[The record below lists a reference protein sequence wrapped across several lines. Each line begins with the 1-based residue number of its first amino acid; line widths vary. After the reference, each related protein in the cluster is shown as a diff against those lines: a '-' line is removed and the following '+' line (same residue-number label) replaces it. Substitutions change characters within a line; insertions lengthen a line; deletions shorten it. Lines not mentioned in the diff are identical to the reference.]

1 MEEAKGGGDKSA
13 VNPHVPDYIAK
24 APWWAEIDGEAPLNH
39 HRKEEKEKA
48 PIDQWYDRGVTGPA
62 ATKYRKGA
70 CENCGAMTHKKRDCV
85 ERPRKRGAKF
95 TNKDI
100 APDENVQEISA
111 DYDAKRDRWNG
122 YDPASYKSVV
132 EDYEAAEAARKAY
145 REAELEAQAA
155 KAAEQKREAK
165 KQKAKDEDDEF
176 GTDDDSDEDV
186 GDQSM
191 QADQVDQTFD
201 TKNRMTVRN
210 LRIREDT
217 AKYLLNLNPESAYY
231 DPKTRSMRDAPE
243 EGKSA
248 DDLRFAGDNFA
259 RYSGDATNMQ
269 KLQAFAW
276 QSAQRGHNVNVHSNP
291 TAGELLHREFQEK
304 RDVVKNQ
311 AKSSIL
317 ERYGGEEYLERLPQE
332 LLAGQTEHYVEYS
345 RTGEV
350 IKGQEQAKAKSKY
363 VEDVYPNNHT
373 SVWGSW
379 YDRESGQ
386 WGFACCHSLISR
398 SYCTGEAGKEAN
410 QASTAAALL
419 ASKDDDEEPEKEQPV
434 KSLAEMHRER
444 MEAEKNR
451 DTRDNDKSSK
461 EGEDDFDK
469 EQLKRAVAEER
480 RRKRMGEDEA
490 WEATKKAKTGVTEE
504 EMEAYRMSRNTFED
518 PMANWE
524 DKDE

>member
-1 MEEAKGGGDKSA
+1 M
-13 VNPHVPDYIAK
+13 PDYIAK
-24 APWWAEIDGEAPLNH
+24 APWWAEIDGEPSLNH
-39 HRKEEKEKA
+39 HRKEEKKKA
-48 PIDQWYDRGVTGPA
+48 PIDQWYDRGAVGPA

-70 CENCGAMTHKKRDCV
+70 CENCGAMTHKRKDCV
-85 ERPRKRGAKF
+85 ERPRRRGAKF

-100 APDENVQEISA
+100 APDEKIQEVSRE
-111 DYDAKRDRWNG
+111 YDAKRDRWNG

-132 EDYEAAEAARKAY
+132 EDYEAAEEARRKF
-145 REAELEAQAA
+145 REAQLEEQAK
-155 KAAEQKREAK
+155 KAAEIKREAK

-176 GTDDDSDEDV
+176 GTDDDSDEDT
-186 GDQSM
+186 GDQTM

-201 TKNRMTVRN
+201 HKNRMTVRN

-248 DDLRFAGDNFA
+248 EDLRFAGDNFA

-291 TAGELLHREFQEK
+291 TAGELLHREFQQK
-304 RDVVKNQ
+304 RDVVKNK
-311 AKSSIL
+311 AKTSIL
-317 ERYGGEEYLERLPQE
+317 EKYGGEEHLERLPQE
-332 LLAGQTEHYVEYS
+332 LLGGQTEHYVEYS
-345 RTGEV
+345 RTGEI
-350 IKGQEQAKAKSKY
+350 IKGQEAAKAKSKY
-363 VEDVYPNNHT
+363 PEDVFPNNHT

-379 YDRESGQ
+379 YDKESGQ

-410 QASTAAALL
+410 QASTASALL
-419 ASKDDDEEPEKEQPV
+419 ASKDEDAEPEEEKPV

-444 MEAEKNR
+444 MEALK
-451 DTRDNDKSSK
+451 DKKKSDNDQSREASA
-461 EGEDDFDK
+461 DDLDK
-469 EQLKRAVAEER
+469 ERLKRAVAEER
-480 RRKRMGEDEA
+480 RRKRMGEEEA
-490 WEATKKAKTGVTEE
+490 WEATKKAKTDVTEE
-504 EMEAYRMSRNTFED
+504 EMEAYRMSRNAFED
-518 PMANWE
+518 PMANYQDQE
-524 DKDE
+524 E